1 MAKNRIL
8 ALTATG
14 TGLNTGNTGL
24 ATGLLAKSNRKFH
37 PVLTN
42 FGRNP
47 VYSSENRAADAALAL
62 KSTGTGIST
71 GSATGTFD
79 HPDIWASQGRGVPV
93 ARRTR

>member
-24 ATGLLAKSNRKFH
+24 ATGLLANSNRIFH
-37 PVLTN
+37 SVLAN

-62 KSTGTGIST
+62 KCTGTGSGT
-71 GSATGTFD
+71 ENATATID
-79 HPDIWASQGRGVPV
+79 HPGITPV
-93 ARRTR
+93 AGV

>member
-24 ATGLLAKSNRKFH
+24 ATGLLTKSNRKFH
-37 PVLTN
+37 PVLAN

-62 KSTGTGIST
+62 VQALKMPLPLLTTL
-71 GSATGTFD
+71 D
-79 HPDIWASQGRGVPV
+79 WANGRFGVFR
-93 ARRTR
+93 AKMTIF